1 MKFRTIGICNA
12 YDIFIKKSLQDIKKK
27 KKKKSFIK
35 KSRFEYIISTAEI
48 TSENIINN

>member
-1 MKFRTIGICNA
+1 MKFRTIGICNT

-27 KKKKSFIK
+27 SFIK
-35 KSRFEYIISTAEI
+35 KFRFEYIISTAEI

>member
-27 KKKKSFIK
+27 KIIHKKVSIRIYYIY
-35 KSRFEYIISTAEI
+35 SGNNEREYH
-48 TSENIINN
+48 

>member
-27 KKKKSFIK
+27 KKKIIHK
-35 KSRFEYIISTAEI
+35 KVSIRIYYIYSGNNEREYH
-48 TSENIINN
+48 

>member
-12 YDIFIKKSLQDIKKK
+12 YDIFIKKSLQDIKK

>member
-27 KKKKSFIK
+27 KKSFIK
-35 KSRFEYIISTAEI
+35 KSPFEYIISTAEI